1 MNHFHAASAALF
13 AMVITAG
20 AGHAADAAL
29 SGGIR
34 SASGERLEGITVSA
48 KREGST
54 ITTSVYTDKSGRYVF
69 PALAEGKYRV
79 WAQALGFET
88 AKQEVELAPRVKQ
101 DFTLQQIADAER
113 RIRQLPSEAMVAALP
128 GDTREDAHMKKV
140 FMNNCTSCHPPSFA
154 LQFRFDEDGWK
165 KVIDLMKMVP
175 VTGVYPGPGAKP
187 NQVIDHFAQ
196 RLAAYLARARGPGE
210 TSMKF
215 AAAKRPA
222 GEAARAVWRLY
233 DIPWNPDAGLGAPSS
248 PNDGS
253 DWTMG
258 TTSKL
263 GQMNHDGGMALDGT
277 IYFTVNS
284 PNTSATIGKVDP
296 VTGKVSFLKVD
307 GKGGA
312 AAGAHGLTRDSA
324 GNFWFDVN
332 PGKRTLAK
340 LDPTTDKITVYPT
353 PEGMSQVGGAVTVDV
368 DGKGMVWA
376 STAAGAVRFDPAT
389 EKYTE
394 YKSLLAAQNP
404 KGNGATYGTFADRDG
419 NGFWAQMAMDTVYKA
434 DAGTGKITAIK
445 IPDAKTPA
453 LSADER
459 AFYETVSDLN
469 FSNPL
474 PWSPGP
480 RRGAV
485 DKARNVLWVGNS
497 WGASLARIDTR
508 TNKVS
513 MVAMP
518 EPTMQ
523 GYHAAIDGQH
533 RVWVNLWT
541 SDRIARYDPDHQQ
554 WATFNLPVRGSEI
567 RHISLLEK
575 DGRTFVVVP
584 VYRTNQMGVLT
595 VRSERE
601 IAQAQ

>member
-1 MNHFHAASAALF
+1 MNHLHSAA
-13 AMVITAG
+13 MVFVALASTVG
-20 AGHAADAAL
+20 TSHAADAVL

-54 ITTSVYTDKSGRYVF
+54 ITTAVYTDKSGRYVF

-88 AKQEVELAPRVKQ
+88 AKQEVDLAPRVKQ
-101 DFTLQQIADAER
+101 DFTLAQITDAER
-113 RIRQLPSEAMVAALP
+113 RYRQLPSEAMVAALP
-128 GDTREDAHMKKV
+128 ADTPQDAHMKKV
-140 FMNNCTSCHPPSFA
+140 FTNNCVSCHPPSFA

-165 KVIDLMKMVP
+165 KIIDLMKMVP
-175 VTGVYPGPGAKP
+175 VTGVYPGPNAKP
-187 NQVIDHFAQ
+187 NQVIAHFEQ
-196 RLAAYLARARGPGE
+196 PLAAYLARARGPGE
-210 TSMKF
+210 SSMKLTPP
-215 AAAKRPA
+215 KRPT
-222 GEAARAVWRLY
+222 GEATRAVWTLY
-233 DIPWNPDAGLGAPSS
+233 DIAWNPDAGLGAPAS

-253 DWTMG
+253 DWSMG

-263 GQMNHDGGMALDGT
+263 GQMNHDGGIALDGNL
-277 IYFTVNS
+277 YFTVNS
-284 PNTSATIGKVDP
+284 PNTAATVGKVDRA
-296 VTGKVSFLKVD
+296 TGKVTWLKVD
-307 GKGGA
+307 GKNGA
-312 AAGAHGLTRDSA
+312 AAGAHGLARDPA
-324 GNFWFDVN
+324 GNFWFDAT

-353 PEGMSQVGGAVTVDV
+353 PEGMSEVGGAVTVDI
-368 DGKGMVWA
+368 DGKGRVWA
-376 STAAGAVRFDPAT
+376 STPAGAVRFDPAT

-394 YKSLLAAQNP
+394 FKSLIPTQSA
-404 KGNGATYGTFADRDG
+404 KGNGATYGTFADNDG

-434 DAGTGKITAIK
+434 DASTDKITAIK
-445 IPDAKTPA
+445 IPDAKMPK
-453 LSADER
+453 LSAEDR

-485 DKARNVLWVGNS
+485 DKTRGVLWVGNS
-497 WGASLARIDTR
+497 WGASLARIDTH
-508 TNKVS
+508 TNKVTT
-513 MVAMP
+513 VPMP

-523 GYHAAIDGQH
+523 AYHAVIDSKH
-533 RVWVNLWT
+533 RVWANLWT
-541 SDRIARYDPDHQQ
+541 SDRLVRYDPDHKT

-567 RHISLLEK
+567 RHISMLEK
-575 DGRTFVVVP
+575 DGKISIVVP

-595 VRSERE
+595 VRSEAE
-601 IAQAQ
+601 MAQR